1 MLPQLFR
8 NIGFSFEEPEI
19 IISNDFNNALEV
31 DYSLFIHPAEKLF
44 IGAFDNKAI
53 ICLNS
58 KLNILWEFDLEKKQ
72 SLVSLKSLQI
82 LQKKFFTNQESVNYV
97 FDDNFCMMAR
107 ALCLSH
113 YVIESIVFK
122 MEGNWLLKQQNF
134 KFNGLIEWFYLY
146 LTEIQIINNQELITH
161 FVKYKEV
168 LHHSIA
174 FPQLNNLEIEY
185 VLNGFVHCFFK
196 NTKQFNCLIAKLK
209 IKN

>member
-1 MLPQLFR
+1 MLPELFR
-8 NIGFSFEEPEI
+8 NIGFSIEEPEI

-31 DYSLFIHPAEKLF
+31 DHTSFIHPAEKLF

-72 SLVSLKSLQI
+72 LFISLKSLQM
-82 LQKKFFTNQESVNYV
+82 LQKKIFINQESINNTG
-97 FDDNFCMMAR
+97 DDNFYLIAR

-113 YVIESIVFK
+113 YIIESIVFK
-122 MEGNWLLKQQNF
+122 MEGNWVLKQQNF

-146 LTEIQIINNQELITH
+146 LIEIQIINNQELINH
-161 FVKYKEV
+161 FVKYKEL

-196 NTKQFNCLIAKLK
+196 NTNQLNCLIAKLK